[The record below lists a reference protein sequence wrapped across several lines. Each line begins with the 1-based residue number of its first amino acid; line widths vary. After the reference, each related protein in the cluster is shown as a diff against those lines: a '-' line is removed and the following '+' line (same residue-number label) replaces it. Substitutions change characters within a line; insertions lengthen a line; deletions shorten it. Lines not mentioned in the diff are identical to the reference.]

1 MNSPKAHGKTDFFFC
16 YIVVLTKNRVWYR
29 PGMEVKYL
37 DALRKRQGSVLFA
50 NSDWAE
56 GGWRS
61 FIDGAIQ
68 AGTEAALTVKTELQ
82 PARKESRL

>member
-1 MNSPKAHGKTDFFFC
+1 ML
-16 YIVVLTKNRVWYR
+16 VLTYIRVWYR

-37 DALRKRQGSVLFA
+37 DALRQRHGSVLFA
-50 NSDWAE
+50 NSDWAS

-68 AGTEAALTVKTELQ
+68 SGAEAAVTV
-82 PARKESRL
+82 RKELRGPPITSRL